1 MFFNKRLTFSDLK
14 QLYNHLPVHSVGT
27 FVFIYYQP
35 VNVQSFLLFLLV
47 FVQILGY
54 ADYAF
59 TSIFTVEILLKV
71 RFPQLEGHHLP
82 LTEIML
88 MDLFQMTVH
97 GAFLHQGSFC
107 RNWFNLLDLLVVSV
121 SLVSFFL
128 QLVSTPDD
136 FARTRHRL
144 ARRPEQAGAAPADSL
159 RVLAAPVQSLW

>member
-1 MFFNKRLTFSDLK
+1 MRHYCFVTTPLLELCCTHLSYLEPDKR
-14 QLYNHLPVHSVGT
+14 
-27 FVFIYYQP
+27 
-35 VNVQSFLLFLLV
+35 FLLFLLV

-71 RFPQLEGHHLP
+71 RSPSGGTAPHPSSL
-82 LTEIML
+82 LTEITSTEL
-88 MDLFQMTVH
+88 LPFQMTVH

-128 QLVSTPDD
+128 QLVSKPDGL
-136 FARTRHRL
+136 AGIRHRVDPT
-144 ARRPEQAGAAPADSL
+144 AGASRRRPC
-159 RVLAAPVQSLW
+159 